1 MASIG
6 DLFFMFRGDDGQL
19 QVDASKAG
27 DKAGQTLGQR
37 LSAGAKVGL
46 VGLGAGAG
54 ALFGIASMG
63 GAKLTETVAKY
74 RAETGATAAEAEA
87 AQASIGK
94 LYRNNVAGFET
105 LGAVLG
111 AVKTNLGLAGA
122 EGEKAAQR
130 ILDFAKVTGQDA
142 VVATGQLDDIMD
154 SLNLS
159 YEQGSAV
166 LDQLVVSQQKF
177 GGSVEGNAAALA
189 ALAPALNAANL
200 SVDDGIGLLNLFAAS
215 GIDAADAPAALTKA
229 LTKVES
235 PAELQQLIDDI
246 NATKD
251 PFERAAKASDLF
263 GAKAGAKLANALDG
277 VDFETFIIGATD
289 AGGAI
294 EEASRVIDESPLNRL
309 KLALK
314 GVAGPLADVGTK
326 FGPLVLGFSQL
337 GGPKLIAGV
346 TGSLG
351 ALGGKVLPGLVASL
365 AGLLP
370 ALGGTL
376 AAIGSGIG
384 GLIAAAIP
392 IGMALLPVILIA
404 ALIAAVVFLINNPE
418 IVDKIVEVVGGILT
432 AFGDALGALVGIVGQ
447 VVGAAVGAFGAIVG
461 GIAGAIGKI
470 VGEILSIP
478 GKVVKAWV
486 DLGVGVTGFIGKAL
500 GQFLDLHLKVVGF
513 ILTIPGKVASWV
525 GSILGQVTTLA
536 STFLAK
542 IGSLV
547 GSIVTFFLSIP
558 GKVIGI
564 GAEIVKGIIRG
575 MASLPGQLLDTV
587 ANAFRSLR
595 IDIGPFHIS
604 SSGVQ
609 IDLPKIELP
618 SFAVGSPFVPRDML
632 AMVHAREMIIPAAES
647 DAIRAGRAALTTTP
661 AESSAPTG
669 RALTVNVYNPTP
681 EPASTSTKRELQKL
695 AAFGVLA

>member
-6 DLFFMFRGDDGQL
+6 DLFFTFRGDDGQL

-37 LSAGAKVGL
+37 LSAGAKTGAKAGL

-54 ALFGIASMG
+54 ALFGIAAKG
-63 GAKLTETVAKY
+63 GAELTETVAKY
-74 RAETGATAAEAEA
+74 RAETGATAEEAEA

-94 LYRNNVAGFET
+94 LYRNNIAGFET
-105 LGAVLG
+105 LGAVL
-111 AVKTNLGLAGA
+111 ASVKTNLGLTGA

-159 YEQGSAV
+159 YEQGSSV
-166 LDQLVVSQQKF
+166 LDQLVASQQKF
-177 GGSVEGNAAALA
+177 GGSVDGNAAALA

-200 SVDDGIGLLNLFAAS
+200 SVDDGIGLLNLFAVS

-235 PAELQQLIDDI
+235 PAELQKLIDDI
-246 NATKD
+246 NATQD

-277 VDFETFIIGATD
+277 VDFKTFVIGATE
-289 AGGAI
+289 AGGAVQK
-294 EEASRVIDESPLNRL
+294 ASDVIDASPYNRL

-314 GVAGPLADVGTK
+314 QVAGPLADVGTK
-326 FGPLVLGFSQL
+326 FGPLILGFSQL

-351 ALGGKVLPGLVASL
+351 ALGGKVLPGMVASL

-376 AAIGSGIG
+376 AALGSGIG

-392 IGMALLPVILIA
+392 IGMALLPVLLVAALVAAVAFLIA
-404 ALIAAVVFLINNPE
+404 NPE
-418 IVDKIVEVVGGILT
+418 IVGKIAEFAGNVLRTIVDVIGKVVGFFAEI
-432 AFGDALGALVGIVGQ
+432 FGKAVRIVGQ
-447 VVGAAVGAFGAIVG
+447 AVGNIIAFIVGIPGKVVGWVAGLVSQAARAAG
-461 GIAGAIGKI
+461 GFLGAIGKMAGDV
-470 VGEILSIP
+470 VGFVLSIP
-478 GKVVKAWV
+478 GKLAGLAGAFLRLAGDVVK
-486 DLGVGVTGFIGKAL
+486 GFMDGL
-500 GQFLDLHLKVVGF
+500 V
-513 ILTIPGKVASWV
+513 
-525 GSILGQVTTLA
+525 
-536 STFLAK
+536 
-542 IGSLV
+542 SL
-547 GSIVTFFLSIP
+547 P
-558 GKVIGI
+558 GKVIDFF
-564 GAEIVKGIIRG
+564 ANMIR
-575 MASLPGQLLDTV
+575 
-587 ANAFRSLR
+587 NIR

-604 SSGVQ
+604 GESGIT
-609 IDLPKIELP
+609 IDLP
-618 SFAVGSPFVPRDML
+618 SFAVGTPFVPRDML
-632 AMVHAREMIIPAAES
+632 ALVHAGEMIIPAATS
-647 DAIRAGRAALTTTP
+647 DAIRAGRAALATRP
-661 AESSAPTG
+661 AQGTAPSA
-669 RALTVNVYNPTP
+669 RALTVNVYNPKP